1 MKTLLIGILCAGLAA
16 SSLCAQNSL
25 NIAATPLPASL
36 LTQNYGKMPK
46 NIGAYDLTIC
56 NSSSAK
62 ITVISSEIFQA
73 LVQQQAGV
81 QPIGK
86 QMILAAL
93 LRNQNNSFFNILNMV
108 LGSASGVLS
117 VLSSAHTIP
126 SDVIT
131 GTSLGSL
138 ALQQVL
144 NNLKPY
150 SSVSALQQ
158 LENQVLE
165 TAISLDSGSCVE
177 RIVFTLIANKK
188 VKQAPLSFH
197 IH

>member
-1 MKTLLIGILCAGLAA
+1 MKTLAIGMLCAGLAGTA
-16 SSLCAQNSL
+16 LCAQNTL
-25 NIAATPLPASL
+25 NISATPLPTSL
-36 LTQNYGKMPK
+36 LTQNYGRMPR
-46 NIGAYDLTIC
+46 NVGGYDLTIC
-56 NSSSAK
+56 NGSSAK
-62 ITVISSEIFQA
+62 VTVISSEIFQA

-86 QMILAAL
+86 QIMLAAI
-93 LRNQNNSFFNILNMV
+93 LRNQNSSFFSILNMA

-117 VLSSAHTIP
+117 VLSSANSIP
-126 SDVIT
+126 SSVIT

-144 NNLKPY
+144 NNLKPL
-150 SSVSALQQ
+150 SSESALQQ

-177 RIVFTLIANKK
+177 RTVFTLIANKK
-188 VKQAPLSFH
+188 VKQGPLSFH
-197 IH
+197 VH

>member
-1 MKTLLIGILCAGLAA
+1 MKTLAIGIICAGLAGTA
-16 SSLCAQNSL
+16 LSAQNAL
-25 NIAATPLPASL
+25 NISATPLPASL
-36 LTQNYGKMPK
+36 LTQNYGRMPR
-46 NIGAYDLTIC
+46 NIGGYDLTIC

-62 ITVISSEIFQA
+62 LTVISSDIFQA

-86 QMILAAL
+86 QIMLAAI
-93 LRNQNNSFFNILNMV
+93 LRNQNNSFFSILNMA

-117 VLSSAHTIP
+117 VLSSAHSIP
-126 SDVIT
+126 SSVIT

-150 SSVSALQQ
+150 SSASALQQ
-158 LENQVLE
+158 LDSQVLE

-177 RIVFTLIANKK
+177 RTVFILLANKK
-188 VKQAPLSFH
+188 VKQGPLSFH

>member
-1 MKTLLIGILCAGLAA
+1 MKTLAIGIVCAGLVA
-16 SSLCAQNSL
+16 SSLCAQNAL
-25 NIAATPLPASL
+25 NISATPLPTSL
-36 LTQNYGKMPK
+36 LTQNYGKLPK
-46 NIGAYDLTIC
+46 NIGGYDLTIC
-56 NSSSAK
+56 NGSSAK
-62 ITVISSEIFQA
+62 LTVISSEIFQA

-86 QMILAAL
+86 QIMLAAL
-93 LRNQNNSFFNILNMV
+93 LRNQNNSFFSILNMA
-108 LGSASGVLS
+108 LGSAAGVLS

-126 SDVIT
+126 SNVIT

-144 NNLKPY
+144 NSLRPY
-150 SSVSALQQ
+150 SSASALQE
-158 LENQVLE
+158 LENQILE

-177 RIVFTLIANKK
+177 RTVFTLIANKK

-197 IH
+197 AH

>member
-1 MKTLLIGILCAGLAA
+1 MKTLAIGILCAGLAA
-16 SSLCAQNSL
+16 TALFGQTGL
-25 NIAATPLPASL
+25 NITATPLPMSL
-36 LTQNYGKMPK
+36 LTQNYGRMPR

-62 ITVISSEIFQA
+62 MTVVSSDIFQA

-86 QMILAAL
+86 QMMLAAI
-93 LRNQNNSFFNILNMV
+93 LRNQNNSFLSILNLA

-126 SDVIT
+126 SNVIT

-144 NNLKPY
+144 NTLRPY
-150 SSVSALQQ
+150 SSPSALQQ

-177 RIVFTLIANKK
+177 RTVFTLIANKK
-188 VKQAPLSFH
+188 VKQLPLSFH
-197 IH
+197 VR